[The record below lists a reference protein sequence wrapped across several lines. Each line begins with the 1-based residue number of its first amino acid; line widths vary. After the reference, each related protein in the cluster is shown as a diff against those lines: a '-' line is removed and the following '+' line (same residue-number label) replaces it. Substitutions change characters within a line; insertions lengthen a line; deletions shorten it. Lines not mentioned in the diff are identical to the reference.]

1 MNDVASTN
9 IYLNVQ
15 SVLQEAKKDYYK
27 GTKKDVAIVVDEQ
40 DFLPP
45 DGWVVL
51 WVYAHVVKRA
61 GEREKKKN

>member
-1 MNDVASTN
+1 MRYTRTKTVRVCCHVCCKSHVMNDVASTN

-45 DGWVVL
+45 DG
-51 WVYAHVVKRA
+51 
-61 GEREKKKN
+61 